1 MKATL
6 LLQARTNSSRL
17 PAKVLLPVGGVPLV
31 VLAARRA
38 GNAGLPVK
46 VVTSRESSDDLLCD
60 VLATWA
66 IDYFRGELDDTL
78 KRFVDAIE
86 GMADDHVIVR
96 LTGDNVFPDGEFI
109 DEMLQDFEQRGLA
122 YLGCGGELSGLP
134 YGVSAEVTRVGCLR
148 EAHRETDS
156 RFDREHVTPWI
167 IARYGRAYFER
178 YRPLGMA
185 HYRCTVDTL
194 DDYQSVARLFAH
206 SNQSEREPL
215 GSLLERLKAE
225 SPDLVTETPA
235 TRMVLG
241 TAQFGLNY
249 GIANRCGQPQQ
260 SLVNDLVRTA
270 IRNGV
275 QYLDTARAYGD
286 SEQVLGAALAGGWS
300 SRTTVITKLSPL
312 DDCPAD
318 ASPEVVKAFAERSV
332 YQSCHLLGVAR
343 IDALLLHRASHL
355 TAWSGV
361 VWETAKQLKQQGI
374 VGKIGVSVQS
384 PEEAL
389 MALEKETVS
398 IIQLPF
404 NILDFRWESVITK
417 ISEVREKRQLTILAR
432 SALLQ
437 GLLTTGQRDLWKR
450 ARCPNAEQL
459 LAWLNRQAA
468 IYCHG
473 NVVDLCVRYV
483 LSQKWIDG
491 IVMGVDTK
499 EQLLDNLRVMGT
511 EPWSDEQ
518 LVKMVQDRPQVP
530 RETLDPSSWIKADV

>member
-38 GNAGLPVK
+38 GNAGHPVK
-46 VVTSRESSDDLLCD
+46 VVTSRESSDDLLCE
-60 VLATWA
+60 VLSTWG
-66 IDYFRGELDDTL
+66 IDYFRGELENTL

-109 DEMLQDFEQRGLA
+109 DEMLQDFNQRGLA

-134 YGVSAEVTRVGCLR
+134 YGVSAEVTRAGCLR
-148 EAHRETDS
+148 EAHRETNS
-156 RFDREHVTPWI
+156 RFEREHVTPWI
-167 IARYGRAYFER
+167 IARYGRCSFER
-178 YRPLGMA
+178 YRSLGMA

-194 DDYQSVARLFAH
+194 DDYLSVARLFAH
-206 SNQSEREPL
+206 SEQPEQASL
-215 GSLLERLKAE
+215 ASLLERLKAE
-225 SPDLVTETPA
+225 SPDVVTETPA

-249 GIANRCGQPQQ
+249 GIANSWGQPQQ
-260 SLVNDLVRTA
+260 PLVNELVRTA

-275 QYLDTARAYGD
+275 PYLDTARVYGD
-286 SEQVLGAALAGGWS
+286 SEQVLGTALAEGWS

-332 YQSCHLLGVAR
+332 YQSCRMLGVAR
-343 IDALLLHRASHL
+343 IGALLLHRASHL
-355 TAWSGV
+355 MAWNGA
-361 VWETAKQLKQQGI
+361 VWDTVNQLKQHGI
-374 VGKIGVSVQS
+374 IGELGVSVQS

-417 ISEVREKRQLTILAR
+417 ISEVRKQRQLTIHAR

-437 GLLTTGQRDLWKR
+437 GLLTTRQRDLWKR
-450 ARCPNAEQL
+450 ARCSNAEQVL
-459 LAWLNRQAA
+459 DWLNKQATQR
-468 IYCHG
+468 CHG
-473 NVVDLCVRYV
+473 DVVDLCVRYV

-499 EQLLDNLRVMGT
+499 EQLFDNLKIMGT

-518 LVKMVQDRPQVP
+518 LVKVVQDRPQVP